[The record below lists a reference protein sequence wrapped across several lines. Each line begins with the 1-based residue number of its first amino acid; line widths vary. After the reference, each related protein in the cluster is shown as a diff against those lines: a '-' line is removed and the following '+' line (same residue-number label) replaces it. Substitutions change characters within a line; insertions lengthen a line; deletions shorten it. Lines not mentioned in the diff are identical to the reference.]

1 MGAIDNALNNL
12 GATELMASGDTP
24 AHRLDPRA
32 KIATAAF
39 FVITLVSFK
48 TSEVGRLLPFFLFP
62 FWLAGLGGIG
72 LGFILRRLL
81 IVSPFALFVAV
92 WNPIFERETALVLW
106 GVNVSGG
113 WLGFASIMLR
123 FALTV
128 SIAVILVA
136 TTGFQRLCSALG
148 RLGVPAVL
156 VTQLQFLYRYIFV
169 LGDEGARLARARQL
183 RSFGGSGHGLRV
195 FGQMVGSLL
204 LRALDRAERISLA
217 MRCRGFSGAAR
228 MEAGGPLKAG
238 DVWHI
243 LGWCSF
249 FIALRVYDAPSLIG
263 ALLVG
268 R

>member
-12 GATELMASGDTP
+12 GATERMASGDTP

-32 KIATAAF
+32 KIVTAAV
-39 FVITLVSFK
+39 FVMTLVSFK

-72 LGFILRRLL
+72 FGFILRRLL
-81 IVSPFALFVAV
+81 LVSPFALFVAV

-106 GVNVSGG
+106 GVEVSGG

-148 RLGVPAVL
+148 QLGVPGVL

-183 RSFGGSGHGLRV
+183 RSFGRSGHGPKV
-195 FGQMVGSLL
+195 FGQMIGSLL
-204 LRALDRAERISLA
+204 LRALDRAERIGLA
-217 MRCRGFSGAAR
+217 MRCRGFTGLARGGAKNAL
-228 MEAGGPLKAG
+228 GAG
-238 DVWHI
+238 DVAHMA
-243 LGWCSF
+243 GWCAF
-249 FIALRVYDAPSLIG
+249 FAALRAFDVPELIG
-263 ALLVG
+263 ALVMG